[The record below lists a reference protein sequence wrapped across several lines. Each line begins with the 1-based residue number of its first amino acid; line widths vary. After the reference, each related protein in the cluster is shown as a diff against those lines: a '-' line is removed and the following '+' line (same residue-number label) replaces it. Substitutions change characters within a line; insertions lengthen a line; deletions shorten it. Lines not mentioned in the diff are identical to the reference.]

1 MSKILI
7 IGDVHF
13 GDHSNKDIEKEQ
25 LYAFEQIQ
33 EYVQEN
39 NISFVFSVGDIV
51 RKKKDI
57 PHLSVPI
64 LAKINKHLTGVYAIS
79 GNHDQDD
86 DNFFTKKNDRFCTS
100 KSAVTE
106 LYNVRCLDNDF
117 FMFQDGKFIFGVP
130 FYRNA
135 EDFYKAVEATLDKY
149 DKRIQEHS
157 VLPKILLIHQTPNTT
172 PFSENASDTIDIEH
186 PLFDKFDLV
195 ICGHIHEHKQLNDKF
210 WQIGGLVPFN
220 RNEVGQKYFLEIDT
234 ETLEVKPIP
243 LKQNITFSE
252 KTKIENN
259 SKLSKKVVEKAK
271 EFDLLDAAEKYAE
284 QNEFTDF
291 QKNHSKN
298 TILKARKI

>member
-1 MSKILI
+1 MSKVLI

-25 LYAFEQIQ
+25 LYAFEQIAALKKTKTT
-33 EYVQEN
+33 
-39 NISFVFSVGDIV
+39 FFCGDIV
-51 RKKKDI
+51 HNSNKI
-57 PHLSVPI
+57 STNTLSLI
-64 LAKINKHLTGVYAIS
+64 KRCIYGGSNYSIS
-79 GNHDQDD
+79 GNHDQEN
-86 DNFFTKKNDRFCTS
+86 DNFFTEENVSFSTS
-100 KSAVTE
+100 KS
-106 LYNVRCLDNDF
+106 YIDYSGFISNLDNSAF
-117 FMFQDGKFIFGVP
+117 HGNNFSVFGIP
-130 FYRNA
+130 FYRNNTG
-135 EDFYKAVEATLDKY
+135 FYQALKKREVEKSR
-149 DKRIQEHS
+149 KN
-157 VLPKILLIHQTPNTT
+157 ILLIHQTPNTT
-172 PFSENASDTIDIEH
+172 PFSENCSDTIDINHE
-186 PLFDKFDLV
+186 LFKPFDLI
-195 ICGHIHEHKQLNDKF
+195 ICGHIHEHKQLSDKF

-291 QKNHSKN
+291 QKKHSKN